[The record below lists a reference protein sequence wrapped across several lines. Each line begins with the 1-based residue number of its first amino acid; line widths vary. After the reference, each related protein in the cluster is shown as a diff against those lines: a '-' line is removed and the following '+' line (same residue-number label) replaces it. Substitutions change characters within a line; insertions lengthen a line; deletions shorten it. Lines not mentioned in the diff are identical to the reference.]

1 MLQTTTYRVR
11 SAEQNHHT
19 RETTYMSTKIFMAIS
34 TLAFLA
40 LSTAHSAHADDDQKY
55 RPVYSFDQVH
65 GSVPEAELFKSKW
78 AGRTLWGTTQS
89 GGASNIGTLFRFHP
103 EDNKLDVVHTFA
115 QDGSDGFWPGHD
127 LKDTLDGN
135 LVGVTNFGG
144 THYSGTIYFVSPRG
158 DYRVAHSFE
167 GAPNDGFYPDFAPL
181 AEPTGS
187 FVGTTAF
194 GGENNQGTVYRLAV
208 DGTVTL
214 LHSFSGP
221 DGATPQFG
229 MVKAPDNMYYGTT
242 NGGGDN
248 QVGTIF
254 RISPDGAF
262 ESLIS
267 FSPSTTGVSPQR
279 LELGRDGSIYGT
291 APWGGVGG
299 GGTAFRLTRDGE
311 LTVIHS
317 FAPDSA
323 EGDLPTGLMQASD
336 GNFYGTTT
344 RTSSDQHGTLF
355 RMTKAGDVTVMHKFG
370 DATKKNPSEG
380 REPMAPPVDLGMG
393 VLFGTT
399 TLGGILGQTG
409 FGTIYRMK
417 Y

>member
-1 MLQTTTYRVR
+1 
-11 SAEQNHHT
+11 
-19 RETTYMSTKIFMAIS
+19 MSTKIFMAIS

-40 LSTAHSAHADDDQKY
+40 LSTSQPARADDDQKY

-78 AGRTLWGTTQS
+78 SHRNLWGTTRF
-89 GGASNIGTLFRFHP
+89 GGVGNTGTLFRFNP
-103 EDNKLDVVHTFA
+103 EERKLDVVHTFV

-135 LVGVTNFGG
+135 LVGVTSFGG
-144 THYSGTIYFVSPRG
+144 THYSGTVYIVSPKG
-158 DYRVAHSFE
+158 EYRVAHSFE
-167 GAPNDGFYPDFAPL
+167 GAPNDGSLPDFAPL
-181 AEPTGS
+181 AEPSGS
-187 FVGTTAF
+187 FIGTTAN
-194 GGENNQGTVYRLAV
+194 GGENNQGAVYRMAA

-242 NGGGDN
+242 NWGGDN
-248 QVGTIF
+248 QAGTIF

-262 ESLIS
+262 ESRVS
-267 FSPSTTGVSPQR
+267 FSYTTTGQVPQR
-279 LELGRDGSIYGT
+279 LELGRDGNLYGT
-291 APWGGVGG
+291 NTWGGAGG
-299 GGTAFRLTRDGE
+299 GGTAFRMTRDGE
-311 LTVIHS
+311 LTIIHN
-317 FAPDSA
+317 FAPNSP

-355 RMTKAGDVTVMHKFG
+355 RMTVDGDVTVLHNFG
-370 DATKKNPSEG
+370 DATKKTPKEG
-380 REPMAPPVDLGMG
+380 RQPWAPPVELDIG
-393 VLFGTT
+393 VLFGSTT
-399 TLGGILGQTG
+399 AGGILGQTG